1 MASRYLVSA
10 AVLALVAGGTG
21 FWLAKSDITVPAL
34 AETTA
39 AAPASAAAALRTP
52 TAENPKVADVAGEVI
67 LKSDVDALYANI
79 KTRMGDKGPSEDQ
92 IFWML
97 VDQIVA
103 SRLVIQAAN
112 ADKLIEGEDVK
123 NSIKMATEQILQEAY
138 IHKALIGSDTD
149 EALKP
154 AYDKMVE
161 SLKGQEEVKASHILV
176 ADEAK
181 ARDLI
186 AQLAKGAKFEELA
199 KANSTDPGSKDNG
212 GDLGYFTKETMVPE
226 FATAA
231 FAGTKGQVVVTPVK
245 TQFGWHV
252 IKVEDRRARSAPAF
266 ADVKAQLAQEAQ
278 QIRVQQVIEG
288 LRAKANVQRF
298 TGAGIP
304 ALPAETTTPATAK

>member
-1 MASRYLVSA
+1 MASRYFVSA
-10 AVLALVAGGTG
+10 AVLALVAGGAG
-21 FWLAKSDITVPAL
+21 FWLAKSDLTVPAQ
-34 AETTA
+34 AETPA
-39 AAPASAAAALRTP
+39 AVAAPVAARTP
-52 TAENPKVADVAGEVI
+52 TAENPKVADVAGEAI

-112 ADKLIEGEDVK
+112 ADKLMDTPEVQT
-123 NSIKMATEQILQEAY
+123 SLKMATEQILQEAY
-138 IHKALIGSDTD
+138 IRKALIGSDSD

-154 AYDKMVE
+154 AYDKLVE
-161 SLKGQEEVKASHILV
+161 GMKGQEEVKASHILV

-231 FAGTKGQVVVTPVK
+231 FAGTKGQVVATPVK

-252 IKVEDRRARSAPAF
+252 IKVEDRRARQAPAF
-266 ADVKAQLAQEAQ
+266 ADVKPQLAQEAQ
-278 QIRVQQVIEG
+278 QAKVQQIIES

>member
-1 MASRYLVSA
+1 MASRYFVSA
-10 AVLALVAGGTG
+10 AVLALVAGGAG
-21 FWLAKSDITVPAL
+21 FWLAKSDLTVPAQ
-34 AETTA
+34 AETPA
-39 AAPASAAAALRTP
+39 AVAAPVAARTP
-52 TAENPKVADVAGEVI
+52 TAENPKVAEFGGEFV

-79 KTRMGDKGPSEDQ
+79 KSRMGDKGPSEDQ

-103 SRLVIQAAN
+103 SRLVIQAAT
-112 ADKLIEGEDVK
+112 ADKLIDTPEVK
-123 NSIKMATEQILQEAY
+123 NSLKMATDQILQEAY
-138 IHKALIGSDTD
+138 IHKALIGSDSD

-154 AYDKMVE
+154 AYDKLVE
-161 SLKGQEEVKASHILV
+161 GMKGQEEVKASHILV

-231 FAGTKGQVVVTPVK
+231 FAGTKGQVVATPVK

-252 IKVEDRRARSAPAF
+252 IKVEDRRARTAPAF
-266 ADVKAQLAQEAQ
+266 ADVKPQLAQEAQ
-278 QIRVQQVIEG
+278 QAKVQQIIES